1 MIWTSD
7 DSLILGLVF
16 GIAIG
21 LRWVIFS
28 GPGWGRTLLKFLV
41 VPAIMVVYKLSKG
54 GFWNTT
60 FVIFGTF
67 LFAFVCVWLAKWP
80 LDWLA
85 YLYRVMRGAAK
96 TAKKK
101 ADAMA
106 DVE

>member
-1 MIWTSD
+1 MTWTSD
-7 DSLILGLVF
+7 DSLISALVF
-16 GIAIG
+16 GVSIG

-28 GPGWGRTLLKFLV
+28 GPEWGRTLLKFLV
-41 VPAIMVVYKLSKG
+41 VPVVMVVYKISKVS
-54 GFWNTT
+54 FWDTAV
-60 FVIFGTF
+60 VIFGIF

-80 LDWLA
+80 SDWLA
-85 YLYRVMRGAAK
+85 YIYKVMRGAAK